1 MKRKLTDL
9 NKEEFKQFHE
19 NKVHGTALR
28 PFAKYRTVICEK
40 MPSMPAH
47 WHEEMEIIKVQE
59 GTGSICIDDKWFSVH
74 KGDIVFVNPRKIHS
88 IGRYKNEDMVID
100 SIIFNLRILES
111 TNADACSIKYLAP
124 IINGAN
130 LVTRV
135 IRTKHADY
143 HVFDQNMTTIMQAYN
158 DAIPGWEMAVKA
170 NLFWLFYHLYRLDLV
185 YRAERIDESRES
197 ESVQPA
203 IDYIREN
210 YAEEISIKT
219 LSSLCGFS
227 DTYFMKLFK
236 KATGVT
242 CVDYIN
248 GVRLSQ
254 AANHLLVT
262 SSSIIDVALGVGYNN
277 VSYFNRQFKAV
288 YNVTPKEY
296 RRIGREQSRTL
307 ANTAPETTAETAVAP
322 AAEKYKKQKPGHPVA
337 APAVAEAAVVALID
351 RSHRHGHHSAV
362 IGKRHCNFSFVKI
375 FQNPAGILIV
385 G

>member
-1 MKRKLTDL
+1 MKRKLSEL
-9 NKEEFKQFHE
+9 NKEEFYQFHE

-28 PFAKYRTVICEK
+28 PFAKYRTVICDK
-40 MPSMPAH
+40 LSCLPAH
-47 WHEEMEIIKVQE
+47 WHDEMEIIKVQE
-59 GTGSICIDDKWFSVH
+59 GSGSICIDDKWFSVH
-74 KGDIVFVNPRKIHS
+74 KGDIIFINPRKIHS
-88 IGRYKNEDMVID
+88 ISRYKDEDMIMD

-124 IINGAN
+124 IINGTN

-135 IRTKHADY
+135 IRTKFKDY

-185 YRAERIDESRES
+185 HRAERIDENRES

-210 YAEEISIKT
+210 YAEEISIAK

-227 DTYFMKLFK
+227 ETYFMKLFK
-236 KATGVT
+236 KATGMT

-254 AANHLLVT
+254 AANHLLAT

-296 RRIGREQSRTL
+296 RRIGREQSRNMVK
-307 ANTAPETTAETAVAP
+307 AQSESGPAPERGDES
-322 AAEKYKKQKPGHPVA
+322 E
-337 APAVAEAAVVALID
+337 D
-351 RSHRHGHHSAV
+351 
-362 IGKRHCNFSFVKI
+362 
-375 FQNPAGILIV
+375 GIER
-385 G
+385 